1 MFFKKLSRYVALRTG
16 DFAKI
21 FKDFKIPTLPQVVT
35 KILELMQQPEVN
47 LVEIAKLIECD
58 PGLTSQLLK
67 MVNSAFCGLS
77 REIVNVQHA
86 ISVLGI
92 KGVENL
98 VVSYGVFKIVKS
110 PKMQGFQLDIFWTDS
125 LMRALF
131 ARELARLKKIP
142 SDEIFLGALLQDIA
156 LPILLTE
163 WFDVYQR
170 AYKKWQGS
178 GKRLSDIEKKE
189 LSWDHAQAGAWI
201 AKNWKLPE
209 ILILSIALHV
219 SSAEELI
226 KLRLQDTPIAL
237 ASLSSEIPSVLKE
250 RHDFSPLLEKA
261 KALGIKPQSLIKA
274 AEKSEDIFLDTA
286 SGLGL
291 SVKTPSSLKHI
302 LESHFKSS

>member
-1 MFFKKLSRYVALRTG
+1 MFKKLSRYIALATG

-21 FKDFKIPTLPQVVT
+21 FKDFKVPTLPQVVT

-47 LVEIAKLIECD
+47 LAEIAKLIECD

-110 PKMQGFQLDIFWTDS
+110 PKVQGFQLDIFWTDS

-131 ARELARLKKIP
+131 ARELAKLEKMP

-170 AYKKWQGS
+170 AYKKWQES
-178 GKRLSDIEKKE
+178 GERLSEIEEKE
-189 LSWDHAQAGAWI
+189 LSWNHGRAGAWI

-219 SSAEELI
+219 SSAEQLT
-226 KLRLQDTPIAL
+226 KLNLQDTPIAMV
-237 ASLSSEIPSVLKE
+237 SLSSEIPSILKKK
-250 RHDFSPLLEKA
+250 HNFSPLLEKA
-261 KALGIKPQSLIKA
+261 EALNIKPDILIKA
-274 AEKSEDIFLDTA
+274 AEKAEHIFLDTA
-286 SGLGL
+286 VGLGL
-291 SVKTPSSLKHI
+291 SVKPPTSLKHL
-302 LESHFKSS
+302 LEAHFRSS